1 MNRSNWARVSLI
13 AAFISAMGHQ
23 GMVQAAD
30 DTLGLKMASS
40 VRDRLVVRAGA
51 IYAKVKTKSGSTYD
65 VTGPVA
71 STAELEAIFG
81 VSATPEA
88 KAIAAAS
95 IVVPDSVYNPTTQTF
110 ETLTD
115 GQKAALPASIITAL
129 SNTGL
134 GVGLLLKDLNTA
146 GSMGL
151 GTPPNIKAKAADS
164 MSTAGISVGYYLDD
178 EYKWMV
184 EAYVLA
190 APLSTSAYG
199 GEGVTQRQEAGT
211 STPSPAP
218 LLIGG
223 KKIVTTKLLPP
234 TVILGRYWGGKD
246 AKFQLFTGGMASYI
260 MFFDT
265 KATDYLNTY
274 VGGTNVGGTTVSIKN
289 KLGFGP
295 TLGVKYNINDTWH
308 ASLNVA
314 HVKINTESK
323 LVTRNSNFS
332 ASTPAIQDLGA
343 PYQSTIATA
352 ETVYAGD
359 DVGTASGYRQRS
371 VITQNGGV
379 AALTMKAV
387 AAYRGQT
394 DLGTYVRKTDL
405 TLTNTLFFLSV
416 GRSF

>member
-23 GMVQAAD
+23 GMVHAAD

-51 IYAKVKTKSGSTYD
+51 IYVKVKTKSGSTYD
-65 VTGPVA
+65 VTGPVVR
-71 STAELEAIFG
+71 TTELESIFG
-81 VSATPEA
+81 PSPSPEA
-88 KAIAAAS
+88 VATARAS
-95 IVVPDSVYNPTTQTF
+95 IYVPDQLRNATDTATI
-110 ETLTD
+110 TLTD
-115 GQKAALPASIITAL
+115 VQKETLRGNVITAL
-129 SNTGL
+129 SQANTG
-134 GVGLLLKDLNTA
+134 VPLLIDALNA
-146 GSMGL
+146 NGAAGL
-151 GTPPNIKAKAADS
+151 GTPPNIKNKAAES
-164 MSTAGISVGYYLDD
+164 MSTGGISLGYYLDD

-190 APLSTSAYG
+190 KPLSTSAYG
-199 GEGVTQRQEAGT
+199 AEGKTQRLNEGADAAT
-211 STPSPAP
+211 TED
-218 LLIGG
+218 LTIGG
-223 KKIVTTKLLPP
+223 KKLVTTKLFPP

-246 AKFQLFTGGMASYI
+246 ARFLLFTGGMASYI
-260 MFFDT
+260 MFYDT

-274 VGGTNVGGTTVSIKN
+274 VGGSNPGSTTVSIKN

-314 HVKINTESK
+314 YVKINTQAT

-332 ASTPAIQDLGA
+332 YATPAVQDLGL
-343 PYQSTIATA
+343 PYQETIATA
-352 ETVYAGD
+352 EAVYAIG
-359 DVGTASGYRQRS
+359 GSATGFLQEQIIA
-371 VITQNGGV
+371 QNGGV
-379 AALTMKAV
+379 AAVTMKAV
-387 AAYRGQT
+387 AANRGQA

-405 TLTNTLFFLSV
+405 TLTNTLFFMSV